1 MTNALVPVTG
11 PQTQH
16 QSVAHAGSMPAH
28 DQSCGC
34 SRGPNVEHGKWY
46 GVRSYLHLF
55 YEDCTG
61 AGLADDVTESP
72 VSRAHGGWPSLVWK
86 VSLSAGMLL
95 LLIGAA
101 ALATGYLVPPKLE
114 GIGEEEF
121 MVLDLQAMA
130 YNHALVTCRL
140 VGTVLCAGAG
150 ALGVVGVLACM
161 LGRAARGGEEEEEQ
175 QLSPILRQSP
185 LKKHSTIIVPP
196 AAAGSPAV
204 PFGASQIQN
213 IQPKRDTQLPLLPPS
228 TTTPTP

>member
-1 MTNALVPVTG
+1 
-11 PQTQH
+11 
-16 QSVAHAGSMPAH
+16 MPARS
-28 DQSCGC
+28 QSCGC
-34 SRGPNVEHGKWY
+34 SRGPNVERGKWY

-61 AGLADDVTESP
+61 ASLADDMTEPP

-86 VSLSAGMLL
+86 VSLSAGVLL

-130 YNHALVTCRL
+130 YNHALETCRL
-140 VGTVLCAGAG
+140 VGTVLCAVAG
-150 ALGVVGVLACM
+150 ALGAAGVLACM

-175 QLSPILRQSP
+175 QLSPILRESP
-185 LKKHSTIIVPP
+185 LKKHSTIIMPP
-196 AAAGSPAV
+196 AAAAGSPAV
-204 PFGASQIQN
+204 PFGTSQIQN
-213 IQPKRDTQLPLLPPS
+213 IQPKRDTRLPLLPPS
-228 TTTPTP
+228 TAAPAP